1 MSFHIH
7 ARLLFGTA
15 FLGFVALTLLIA
27 VIPAYQ
33 IQKTPPTPGLQPLT
47 DEATR
52 GMKLYVAEGCSYCH
66 SQQVRPLRVDE
77 PFGRP
82 SAAGDYVYQTP
93 ELLGTER
100 TGPDLSNIG
109 NRQASQVWHLLHLY
123 NPRSVV
129 RASVMPSY
137 SWYFKAKDQAGPQD
151 VVVPV
156 PAEFAPAGKVVVAK
170 PEALALAAYLLS
182 LKQLPLKVV
191 SDAGAPDPSTGH
203 TMP

>member
-1 MSFHIH
+1 MSFHIN

-33 IQKTPPTPGLQPLT
+33 IQKTPPTPGLQPPAE
-47 DEATR
+47 DATR

-66 SQQVRPLRVDE
+66 SQQVRPLRMDE

-100 TGPDLSNIG
+100 TGPDLANIG
-109 NRQASQVWHLLHLY
+109 GRQASQVWHLMHLY

-129 RASVMPSY
+129 HASVMPSY
-137 SWYFKAKDQAGPQD
+137 AWYFEAKDQAGPQD

-156 PAEFAPAGKVVVAK
+156 PAAFAPAGKVEVAK

-191 SDAGAPDPSTGH
+191 TTGGEPEHGAGQ

>member
-1 MSFHIH
+1 
-7 ARLLFGTA
+7 
-15 FLGFVALTLLIA
+15 
-27 VIPAYQ
+27 
-33 IQKTPPTPGLQPLT
+33 
-47 DEATR
+47 
-52 GMKLYVAEGCSYCH
+52 
-66 SQQVRPLRVDE
+66 
-77 PFGRP
+77 
-82 SAAGDYVYQTP
+82 
-93 ELLGTER
+93 
-100 TGPDLSNIG
+100 
-109 NRQASQVWHLLHLY
+109 VWHLLHLY

-191 SDAGAPDPSTGH
+191 SDAGAPDPGTGH

>member
-93 ELLGTER
+93 QLLGTER

-191 SDAGAPDPSTGH
+191 TTGGESEYRAGH
-203 TMP
+203 IMP

>member
-1 MSFHIH
+1 MSFHINS
-7 ARLLFGTA
+7 RLLFGTA

-33 IQKTPPTPGLQPLT
+33 IQKTPPAPGLQPLA

-66 SQQVRPLRVDE
+66 SQQVRPLRLDE

-109 NRQASQVWHLLHLY
+109 GRQASQVWHLMHLY

-137 SWYFKAKDQAGPQD
+137 SWYFEAKDQGGLQD

-156 PAEFAPAGKVVVAK
+156 PAEFAPPGKVAVAK

-191 SDAGAPDPSTGH
+191 TTGGESEHGAGH
-203 TMP
+203 NMP

>member
-1 MSFHIH
+1 M
-7 ARLLFGTA
+7 
-15 FLGFVALTLLIA
+15 
-27 VIPAYQ
+27 
-33 IQKTPPTPGLQPLT
+33 
-47 DEATR
+47 
-52 GMKLYVAEGCSYCH
+52 
-66 SQQVRPLRVDE
+66 DE

-109 NRQASQVWHLLHLY
+109 NRQASQVWHLMHLY

-137 SWYFKAKDQAGPQD
+137 SWYFEARDQAGPQD

-156 PAEFAPAGKVVVAK
+156 PAELAPLRKVVVAK
-170 PEALALAAYLLS
+170 PEALALVTYLLS
-182 LKQLPLKVV
+182 LKQMPLKVV
-191 SDAGAPDPSTGH
+191 SDAGAPDHSTGR

>member
-82 SAAGDYVYQTP
+82 SAAGDYVYQT
-93 ELLGTER
+93 
-100 TGPDLSNIG
+100 
-109 NRQASQVWHLLHLY
+109 
-123 NPRSVV
+123 RSCWG
-129 RASVMPSY
+129 RS
-137 SWYFKAKDQAGPQD
+137 
-151 VVVPV
+151 
-156 PAEFAPAGKVVVAK
+156 APARIYRTSAIARLAK
-170 PEALALAAYLLS
+170 C
-182 LKQLPLKVV
+182 
-191 SDAGAPDPSTGH
+191 GTCCTCTIRAPWCELR
-203 TMP
+203 

>member
-1 MSFHIH
+1 VNFHIN
-7 ARLLFGTA
+7 ARLLFGMA

-27 VIPAYQ
+27 IIPAYQ
-33 IQKTPPTPGLQPLT
+33 IQKTPPTPGLQPLSA
-47 DEATR
+47 EAGR

-66 SQQVRPLRVDE
+66 SQQVRPLRLDE

-109 NRQASQVWHLLHLY
+109 GRQASQVWHLMHLY

-129 RASVMPSY
+129 GASVMPAY
-137 SWYFKAKDQAGPQD
+137 SWYFEVRDQAGPQD

-156 PAEFAPAGKVVVAK
+156 PADFTPAGKVVVAK
-170 PEALALAAYLLS
+170 PGALALAAYLLS

-191 SDAGAPDPSTGH
+191 PDAGTPDHSTGP